1 MRCLVHG
8 YDGHDWDDVARQP
21 GCVTCAASY
30 LMHGMV
36 ATDAGHMATTTLLEA
51 AHNGLAAE
59 KDLGIKLRAV
69 VRREWELQERTPR
82 RADFADRFVAG
93 FRLGVD
99 TGLDAAAEA
108 EEGA

>member
-51 AHNGLAAE
+51 ARNGLAAE

-69 VRREWELQERTPR
+69 VRREWERQERTPR